1 MPSLETDESGPALPC
16 DRLATARAPE
26 RVSMMIISIS
36 DGSNDDYIN
45 IDDDDRLAATRAPED
60 CDDAEVWD
68 DFICQGCQL
77 DDDHICQ
84 G

>member
-1 MPSLETDESGPALPC
+1 
-16 DRLATARAPE
+16 
-26 RVSMMIISIS
+26 MMIILIS

-45 IDDDDRLAATRAPED
+45 IDDDDPLAATRAPED